1 MAKKKKNDNL
11 EKVSEFFKD
20 VKEKRETVPGYDSF
34 YKLVLWSIFIL
45 VILILIFVYGRTPVE
60 IVPAGNK
67 TTLPANA
74 FSYKELL
81 ENRIKDDSKYIVN
94 VNNNETKTRLEAT
107 IKDDKIEGYL
117 ETETSTDKIVIKD
130 NEIYKIKFD
139 NEELIES
146 FDLNIGVLN
155 LITLIKT
162 LENNK
167 SLKTIDGNV
176 INYQYDITINEI
188 NYTVDTKVEDKA
200 ISTIEVKNE
209 NSKYTIVFK

>member
-107 IKDDKIEGYL
+107 IKEGKVGGYL
-117 ETETSTDKIVIKD
+117 ETETSTDKIVIKE

-139 NEELIES
+139 NEELIEN

-188 NYTVDTKVEDKA
+188 NYTIDTKVEDKA

>member
-107 IKDDKIEGYL
+107 IKEDKIEGYL

-139 NEELIES
+139 NEELIS
-146 FDLNIGVLN
+146 DFDLNIGVLN
-155 LITLIKT
+155 LITLI
-162 LENNK
+162 L
-167 SLKTIDGNV
+167 D
-176 INYQYDITINEI
+176 
-188 NYTVDTKVEDKA
+188 
-200 ISTIEVKNE
+200 
-209 NSKYTIVFK
+209 IVFGFQVRKAYKAASVY

>member
-107 IKDDKIEGYL
+107 IKEDKIEGYL

-139 NEELIES
+139 NEELIS
-146 FDLNIGVLN
+146 DFDLNIGVLN

-188 NYTVDTKVEDKA
+188 NYTIDTKVEDKA

>member
-107 IKDDKIEGYL
+107 IKEEKIEGYL

>member
-11 EKVSEFFKD
+11 DKVSEFFKD

-60 IVPAGNK
+60 IVPSGNK

-107 IKDDKIEGYL
+107 IKEEKIEGYL
-117 ETETSTDKIVIKD
+117 ETETSSDKIVIKD
-130 NEIYKIKFD
+130 NQIYKIKFD

-188 NYTVDTKVEDKA
+188 NYTIDTKVEDKA

>member
-107 IKDDKIEGYL
+107 IKEGKVEGYL

-188 NYTVDTKVEDKA
+188 NYTIDTKVEDKA

>member
-107 IKDDKIEGYL
+107 IKEEKIEGYL

-188 NYTVDTKVEDKA
+188 NYTIDTKVEDKA

>member
-107 IKDDKIEGYL
+107 IKEGKVEGYL

-130 NEIYKIKFD
+130 NEIYKIRLD
-139 NEELIES
+139 NEELIEN

-188 NYTVDTKVEDKA
+188 NYTIDTKVEDKA

>member
-81 ENRIKDDSKYIVN
+81 ENRIKDGNSYIVN
-94 VNNNETKTRLEAT
+94 VDNNGVKSRFECT
-107 IKDDKIEGYL
+107 IKENTITGISSSIASLLTSLLISPTSLTLCPAYL
-117 ETETSTDKIVIKD
+117 EELDK
-130 NEIYKIKFD
+130 
-139 NEELIES
+139 S
-146 FDLNIGVLN
+146 
-155 LITLIKT
+155 
-162 LENNK
+162 
-167 SLKTIDGNV
+167 
-176 INYQYDITINEI
+176 
-188 NYTVDTKVEDKA
+188 DK
-200 ISTIEVKNE
+200 
-209 NSKYTIVFK
+209 

>member
-107 IKDDKIEGYL
+107 IKEEKIEGYL

-139 NEELIES
+139 NEELIS
-146 FDLNIGVLN
+146 DFDLNIGVLN

-188 NYTVDTKVEDKA
+188 NYTIDTKVEDKA

>member
-107 IKDDKIEGYL
+107 IKEGKVEGYL
-117 ETETSTDKIVIKD
+117 ETENSTDKIVIKD

-139 NEELIES
+139 NEELIEN

-188 NYTVDTKVEDKA
+188 NYTIDTKVEDKA